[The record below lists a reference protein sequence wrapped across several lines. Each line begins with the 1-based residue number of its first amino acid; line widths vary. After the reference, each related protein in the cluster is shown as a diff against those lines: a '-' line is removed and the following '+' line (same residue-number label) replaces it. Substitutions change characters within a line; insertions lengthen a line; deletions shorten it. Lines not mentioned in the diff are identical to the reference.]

1 MKTPA
6 SLSMPDAA
14 NSPNLEKWTDFELFN
29 SCLSTLVHSPLK
41 DHQLLWPFLFH
52 YWSVW
57 PFTPFGLPYLR
68 LIMTACVCVFVCVS
82 VCVWITPRGQECV
95 FPMTWSQTK
104 QPLSP
109 PRHPPV
115 ILSRNH
121 RKRPKK
127 HGNTHTHART
137 DGHKKSLSLSLPFH
151 FLFFCLLSFLSFSSS
166 TSSRW
171 KMPCHPVSHPSHP
184 LPLPLCAG
192 WMRRRENKGRGRKK
206 KKGWE
211 NKSLLLDTKGT
222 VPLPGNLRKRMRE
235 RERER
240 VLRGGGREGQNAW
253 YCAPPFWLFVTVR
266 ATSCHSS
273 LSIHIQ
279 RKANILYSDPT
290 WLKHTRTHTQR
301 QGRT

>member
-1 MKTPA
+1 
-6 SLSMPDAA
+6 MPDAA

-137 DGHKKSLSLSLPFH
+137 DGHKKSLSLSL
-151 FLFFCLLSFLSFSSS
+151 SSFSFSFFFVCYLFS
-166 TSSRW
+166 LS
-171 KMPCHPVSHPSHP
+171 
-184 LPLPLCAG
+184 LPLLRPGERCLVTLFLTLLTHSLSLFVPDEWDGERIREEAG
-192 WMRRRENKGRGRKK
+192 KK
-206 KKGWE
+206 KR
-211 NKSLLLDTKGT
+211 
-222 VPLPGNLRKRMRE
+222 LRE
-235 RERER
+235 
-240 VLRGGGREGQNAW
+240 
-253 YCAPPFWLFVTVR
+253 
-266 ATSCHSS
+266 
-273 LSIHIQ
+273 
-279 RKANILYSDPT
+279 
-290 WLKHTRTHTQR
+290 
-301 QGRT
+301 

>member
-41 DHQLLWPFLFH
+41 DHQLFWPFLFH

-137 DGHKKSLSLSLPFH
+137 DGHKKSLSLSLSSFS
-151 FLFFCLLSFLSFSSS
+151 FSFFCLLSFLSFSSS

-206 KKGWE
+206 KKVERIRVCFWTQRVPYPSQEIWE
-211 NKSLLLDTKGT
+211 KEWERESERESLEEEGEKVRTPGIVLLLSDSLWLWEQPVAIAVCLFTFREKQT
-222 VPLPGNLRKRMRE
+222 YCIQTPPG
-235 RERER
+235 
-240 VLRGGGREGQNAW
+240 
-253 YCAPPFWLFVTVR
+253 
-266 ATSCHSS
+266 
-273 LSIHIQ
+273 
-279 RKANILYSDPT
+279 
-290 WLKHTRTHTQR
+290 
-301 QGRT
+301 